1 MIVKDNSDKLAY
13 KNFKRINPELLQRY
27 FKSNEKLVDHYRPT
41 DQKVRVFRTMRVD
54 KAITHILE
62 KITLVKSTHY
72 LILIMVSLFNL
83 RPNVISVMGL
93 LITKSSFKKLKSS

>member
-1 MIVKDNSDKLAY
+1 
-13 KNFKRINPELLQRY
+13 
-27 FKSNEKLVDHYRPT
+27 
-41 DQKVRVFRTMRVD
+41 MRVD

-83 RPNVISVMGL
+83 RPNVISIMGL
-93 LITKSSFKKLKSS
+93 LITKAPLKN